1 MEATPA
7 VDEALPSAS
16 FICESC
22 SRPLIIIDD
31 ASSTFSFGVA
41 ASNREEELDP
51 CRFLEQGERNA
62 RISAASFEDGEEL
75 QCATGESFVVLPAVR
90 ESHGVHA
97 QPTSRA
103 DGNWFEGSSLPTAV
117 AETVSARI
125 KRLLREAA
133 DGEGW
138 SIPHPVCCGCLDA
151 AIAELEPVS
160 AHEERLI
167 RKYEKALKRLGGE
180 RPLSSRSAPSVPP
193 LPIDATS
200 AESELQ
206 KLAEEEEQLLKE
218 IADLEES
225 TVQKENEQ
233 LQVVAELAELHMW
246 QLEFWLLF
254 GNHSQRAARHEER
267 KRAMERLFAYVSQE
281 LQRLKRTNVVNDAF
295 HIWTWKFLPS
305 INNCRIGRVSSP
317 SCPSWAEINTG
328 WGYLCLLLDVFY
340 RKCRTQPSNYRLVPR
355 GQFSFLIRK
364 RDGVMLPL
372 HGGGGEAGLSRFFY
386 SNKRFDAAM
395 TSFLECVKELFD
407 RLLDSAHHRR
417 GQPNALSLLPI
428 PELPYDIEGDRV
440 GGFSIR
446 LQLNQD
452 ERWTRALKHLLID
465 MKSMLEYIER
475 EHVQLRRLG
484 CVSLVTGSA
493 P

>member
-1 MEATPA
+1 MEATPGF
-7 VDEALPSAS
+7 DETLPNAS

-22 SRPLIIIDD
+22 SRPLIIVDD
-31 ASSTFSFGVA
+31 ASSSFSFGVD
-41 ASNREEELDP
+41 ASNRGEELDS
-51 CRFLEQGERNA
+51 RRLLEEGERNP
-62 RISAASFEDGEEL
+62 RPPAAAFEEGEDL
-75 QCATGESFVVLPAVR
+75 HCATGESFVVLPAVR
-90 ESHGVHA
+90 ESHGANA
-97 QPTSRA
+97 QPSSRA
-103 DGNWFEGSSLPTAV
+103 DSNWFAGSSSPTAV
-117 AETVSARI
+117 EETVSARI
-125 KRLLREAA
+125 KRLVREAA

-138 SIPHPVCCGCLDA
+138 TIPHPVCCGCLDA

-167 RKYEKALKRLGGE
+167 RKYEKALKRLRREPQLPPGDA
-180 RPLSSRSAPSVPP
+180 LSMP
-193 LPIDATS
+193 LPTEAIS

-206 KLAEEEEQLLKE
+206 RLAEEEEQLLKE
-218 IADLEES
+218 IADIES
-225 TVQKENEQ
+225 STLQKENEQ

-246 QLEFWLLF
+246 QMEFWLLF

-305 INNCRIGRVSSP
+305 INNCRLGRVSSP
-317 SCPSWAEINTG
+317 SCPSWPEINTG

-340 RKCRTQPSNYRLVPR
+340 RKCQTQPSNYRLVPR
-355 GQFSFLIRK
+355 GQFSVLIRK
-364 RDGVMLPL
+364 RDGVVLPL

-395 TSFLECVKELFD
+395 TAFLECVKELFD
-407 RLLDSAHHRR
+407 RLLDSAHDRR
-417 GQPNALSLLPI
+417 GQPNAFSLLPL

-465 MKSMLEYIER
+465 MKWMLEYIER
-475 EHVQLRRLG
+475 
-484 CVSLVTGSA
+484 VSLVTGSA